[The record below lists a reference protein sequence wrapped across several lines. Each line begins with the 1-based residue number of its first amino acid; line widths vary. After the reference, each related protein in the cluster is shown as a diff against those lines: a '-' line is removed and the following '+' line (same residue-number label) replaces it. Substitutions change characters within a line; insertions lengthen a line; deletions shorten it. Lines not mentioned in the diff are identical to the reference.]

1 MPKCHNCDRKT
12 GNGDFCQWCHYPL
25 NRRTFFP
32 FQVRREPHLNKLARQ
47 TEMRAEQ
54 TKKLARQ
61 AQVKD
66 EQIIKVRK
74 EPGAAWAIAPFRLS
88 RENNSETKTKE
99 KNSPKSDSVIQ
110 RQAKELLGREF
121 RTVNNGLDPEEV
133 MTFLETAV
141 GSSEA
146 TVKRLEHMVSLHR
159 LSQTMERM
167 VEETRQFS
175 DDIKEIAKQ
184 EAEAEKAEI
193 LEEAQRRAEE
203 MVAQVK
209 KNWSASIQSANSIL
223 LEAQRKAEEM
233 VDQTKTNCSALI
245 ENANSALLE
254 AAAKAREVEMAFQNV
269 KEMMDMGTE
278 SVRQSIPDLVNST
291 RRDLSLLYEQYT
303 KELSILGSESGET
316 SSYARDQATIQ
327 AEGVPE
333 SAKVDKSEKTPDIAP
348 EPHLTSVETEEGEPL
363 LTVEAH
369 AAPKKGA
376 PLLFSGKVILA
387 IPQEAGPSWME
398 QLRQRLRNIRGVSIL
413 LDVRTNAGVSI
424 MHLSLDEPVPL
435 ASILLEMPNLE
446 SVVEDYQKVEEYSGG
461 LAKILSQHVLN
472 GQHPTMLAVV
482 LSGGTTE

>member
-32 FQVRREPHLNKLARQ
+32 FQVRRKPHLSKLARQ
-47 TEMRAEQ
+47 TEMKAEQ

-66 EQIIKVRK
+66 PQIIKVRK
-74 EPGAAWAIAPFRLS
+74 EAGAAWTMAPFRLS
-88 RENNSETKTKE
+88 RENNSETKSKE

-209 KNWSASIQSANSIL
+209 KSWSASIQSANSIL
-223 LEAQRKAEEM
+223 LEAQRRAEEM

-254 AAAKAREVEMAFQNV
+254 AATKVREVEMAFQNV

-303 KELSILGSESGET
+303 KELSTLGFESVET

-333 SAKVDKSEKTPDIAP
+333 SAKVDESEKTPDIAP
-348 EPHLTSVETEEGEPL
+348 E
-363 LTVEAH
+363 
-369 AAPKKGA
+369 

-461 LAKILSQHVLN
+461 LAKILSQHVLD

>member
-66 EQIIKVRK
+66 EQIIKVHK
-74 EPGAAWAIAPFRLS
+74 EPGAAWTIAPFRLS

-121 RTVNNGLDPEEV
+121 RTVNNGLDPDEV

-223 LEAQRKAEEM
+223 LEAQRRAEEM

-254 AAAKAREVEMAFQNV
+254 AAAKVREVEMAFQNV

-291 RRDLSLLYEQYT
+291 RRDLSLLYEKYT
-303 KELSILGSESGET
+303 KELSTLGFESAET
-316 SSYARDQATIQ
+316 SSYARDQETIQ

-333 SAKVDKSEKTPDIAP
+333 SAKVDESEKTPDIAP
-348 EPHLTSVETEEGEPL
+348 EP
-363 LTVEAH
+363 
-369 AAPKKGA
+369 
-376 PLLFSGKVILA
+376 LLFNGKVILA

-424 MHLSLDEPVPL
+424 MDLSLDEPVPL

-461 LAKILSQHVLN
+461 LAKILSQHVLD